1 MSDTLKDIQKLN
13 IEYDH
18 IGAFIEKFE
27 KELEATKET
36 GGLDPD
42 VVLEIL
48 EMGGPLI
55 MLNNIFRSIDRK

>member
-13 IEYDH
+13 IEYEH
-18 IGAFIEKFE
+18 IEAFLDKFE
-27 KELEATKET
+27 NELIMSEKN
-36 GGLDPD
+36 GGIDDD

-55 MLNNIFRSIDRK
+55 MLNNIYRSIDKK